1 MSSDMPTS
9 KKIEPLPRHIAIIM
23 DGNGRWAKKQKLPR
37 LEGYHAGLESTR
49 RAIRYLSKMGVG
61 YITLY
66 GFSTENWNRPKQEI
80 TDLFN
85 LMAKAVKSD
94 TLELH
99 QNNIKVNHIGRL
111 DRIPANLKQTL
122 EESLRITA
130 GNSGMVLTLAF
141 DYGGRSEIIEAI
153 KRIVKD
159 SVPPQNIDEELL
171 SSYLY
176 TADLP
181 EVDYLIRTSGEYRL
195 SNFLLWQSAY
205 AEYYFTDVLWPD
217 FDEKEI
223 EKALRDFSRRQ
234 RRFGSV

>member
-1 MSSDMPTS
+1 MPTS

-37 LEGYHAGLESTR
+37 LEGHHAGLESTR

-66 GFSTENWNRPKQEI
+66 GFSTENWNRPKHEI

-111 DRIPANLKQTL
+111 DRIPSNLKQTL
-122 EESLRITA
+122 EESFRITA

-141 DYGGRSEIIEAI
+141 DYGGRPEIIEAI
-153 KRIVKD
+153 KRIVQD

>member
-1 MSSDMPTS
+1 MPTS

-37 LEGYHAGLESTR
+37 LEGHHAGLESTR

-61 YITLY
+61 YVTLY
-66 GFSTENWNRPKQEI
+66 SFSTENWNRPKQEI

-85 LMAKAVKSD
+85 LMAEAVKSD

-141 DYGGRSEIIEAI
+141 DYGGRS
-153 KRIVKD
+153 
-159 SVPPQNIDEELL
+159 
-171 SSYLY
+171 
-176 TADLP
+176 
-181 EVDYLIRTSGEYRL
+181 
-195 SNFLLWQSAY
+195 
-205 AEYYFTDVLWPD
+205 
-217 FDEKEI
+217 
-223 EKALRDFSRRQ
+223 
-234 RRFGSV
+234 

>member
-1 MSSDMPTS
+1 MPTS

-66 GFSTENWNRPKQEI
+66 GFSTENWNRPKHEI

-111 DRIPANLKQTL
+111 DRIPSNLKQTL
-122 EESLRITA
+122 EESFRITA

-141 DYGGRSEIIEAI
+141 DYGGRPEIIEAI
-153 KRIVKD
+153 KRIVQD